1 VPAGTPLD
9 RVYRRLIFIDAI
21 LAVAAWVAAWGL
33 RRSLDAVTGRPVSP
47 LENHL
52 LLLLLVV
59 PLWLAANASRGL
71 YRRPSA
77 LGAFR
82 EFQHLL
88 QSAAL
93 GLLASMTLSFVFKEL
108 EIARAVV
115 FLSSGLFL
123 VFATYERALVRRWA
137 DARTRAGKPL
147 VRSAIL
153 GHGVLAQTIRDRL
166 YAARQSGHQPVG
178 YIGAEGT
185 EPEMGPL
192 PRVSDMDR
200 LPDILGEL
208 GIHEVFVATP
218 DLPPESLLD
227 LISRCH
233 GTGITFKVATGLF
246 EVIAL
251 HGAIDETIG
260 LPVIELGS
268 GLLSSGESMAKR
280 SMDIILA
287 IVLGILSLP
296 FAVAACVVIRLD
308 SQGPALFKQTR
319 MGKDGKLFEMY
330 KFRTMHREA
339 IPFERA
345 PKDDKD
351 PRITTVGRWLR
362 RTSLDELPQIINV
375 IRGDMSFVGP
385 RPEMPFIVEQYHG
398 WQRQRLSVKPG
409 ITGLWQIMGRKDLP
423 LEENLEYDFFYI
435 RNQSIFLDIAILIR
449 TIPTVIMGKGAY

>member
-1 VPAGTPLD
+1 MPTGTPLD
-9 RVYRRLIFIDAI
+9 RVYRRLVLVDAL

-33 RRSLDAVTGRPVSP
+33 RRALDGVIGRPVSP
-47 LENHL
+47 LEKHL
-52 LLLLLVV
+52 LLLLLVI

-108 EIARAVV
+108 EIARVVV
-115 FLSSGLFL
+115 FLSSGFFL
-123 VFATYERALVRRWA
+123 VGTTCERALVRRWA

-153 GHGVLAQTIRDRL
+153 GNGTLARMIRDRL
-166 YAARQSGHQPVG
+166 YSARLSGHEPVG
-178 YIGAEGT
+178 YIGKEGT
-185 EPEMGPL
+185 EPDMDPL
-192 PRVSDMDR
+192 PRLSDTNQ
-200 LPDILGEL
+200 LPVILGEH
-208 GIHEVFVATP
+208 GIHEVFVATA
-218 DLPPESLLD
+218 DLPSESLLD
-227 LISRCH
+227 LISQCH
-233 GTGITFKVATGLF
+233 GTGVTFKVATGLF

-260 LPVIELGS
+260 LPVIELGP
-268 GLLSSGESMAKR
+268 GLLSAGESMAKR

-287 IVLGILSLP
+287 VVFGILSLP
-296 FAVAACVVIRLD
+296 FAVVACLAIKLD
-308 SQGPALFKQTR
+308 SRGPALFKHSR

-339 IPFERA
+339 VPFERA

-375 IRGDMSFVGP
+375 IKGDMSVVGP

-449 TIPTVIMGKGAY
+449 TIPTVLMGKGAY

>member
-1 VPAGTPLD
+1 MPAGTPLD
-9 RVYRRLIFIDAI
+9 RVYRRLILSDAI
-21 LAVAAWVAAWGL
+21 LALVAWVAAWGI
-33 RRSLDAVTGRPVSP
+33 RRSLDTVTGRPVSP

-52 LLLLLVV
+52 LLLLLVI
-59 PLWLAANASRGL
+59 PLWLAASASRGL
-71 YRRPSA
+71 YRRPTA

-82 EFQHLL
+82 EFQQLL
-88 QSAAL
+88 QSTAL
-93 GLLASMTLSFVFKEL
+93 GLLASMTLSFIFKEL

-115 FLSSGLFL
+115 FLSSVLYL
-123 VFATYERALVRRWA
+123 LFATCERALVRRWA
-137 DARTRAGKPL
+137 EARTKAGKSL

-153 GHGVLAQTIRDRL
+153 GHGDLARTIRDRL
-166 YAARQSGHQPVG
+166 YSWRLSGHEPVG
-178 YIGAEGT
+178 YIGTEGT
-185 EPEMGPL
+185 EPDMGPL
-192 PRVSDMDR
+192 TRLSDKDR
-200 LPDILGEL
+200 LPEVLSEY

-218 DLPPESLLD
+218 DLSSESLLD

-233 GTGITFKVATGLF
+233 GTGVTFKVATGLF

-260 LPVIELGS
+260 LPVIELGP
-268 GLLSSGESMAKR
+268 GLLSPGESVAKR

-287 IVLGILSLP
+287 MVLGILSLP
-296 FAVAACVVIRLD
+296 FAAVACLMIKLD
-308 SQGPALFKQTR
+308 SRGPALFKQTR
-319 MGKDGKLFEMY
+319 MGRDGEHFEMY
-330 KFRTMHREA
+330 KFRTMYREA
-339 IPFERA
+339 VPFERA
-345 PKDDKD
+345 PKDDQD

-375 IRGDMSFVGP
+375 IRGEMSFVGP
-385 RPEMPFIVEQYHG
+385 RPEMPFIGEQYHG

-449 TIPTVIMGKGAY
+449 TIPTVLMGKGAY

>member
-1 VPAGTPLD
+1 MPTGTPLD
-9 RVYRRLIFIDAI
+9 RIYRRLILIDAI
-21 LAVAAWVAAWGL
+21 LALAAWVVAWGI
-33 RRSLDAVTGRPVSP
+33 RRSLDMVTGRPVSP

-52 LLLLLVV
+52 LLLLLVI
-59 PLWLAANASRGL
+59 PLWLAASASRGL

-115 FLSSGLFL
+115 FLSSVFYLLF
-123 VFATYERALVRRWA
+123 VTFERALVRRWA
-137 DARTRAGKPL
+137 EGRTKAGRPL

-153 GHGVLAQTIRDRL
+153 GHGALARTIRDRL
-166 YAARQSGHQPVG
+166 YASRLSGHEPLG
-178 YIGAEGT
+178 YIGTEGT
-185 EPEMGPL
+185 EPDMCPL
-192 PRVSDMDR
+192 PRLCDVDR
-200 LPDILGEL
+200 LPQVLGKH
-208 GIHEVFVATP
+208 GIHEVFVASP

-233 GTGITFKVATGLF
+233 GTGVTFKVAAGLF

-251 HGAIDETIG
+251 QGAIDETIG
-260 LPVIELGS
+260 LPVTELGP
-268 GLLSSGESMAKR
+268 GLLSPGESVAKR

-296 FAVAACVVIRLD
+296 FAAAACLMIKLD

-319 MGKDGKLFEMY
+319 MGKEGELFEMY
-330 KFRTMHREA
+330 KFRTMDREA

-375 IRGDMSFVGP
+375 IRGEMSFVGP

-449 TIPTVIMGKGAY
+449 TIPTVLMGKGAY